1 MRSVGCVNFAEAFYR
16 PTYHVKDF
24 SMYFIGHF
32 LKYLVRKDEEND
44 RVCSVPLIPC
54 STMCMRFSLERTV
67 TRVRPCLPER
77 DTSTTA

>member
-1 MRSVGCVNFAEAFYR
+1 MKSVGCVNFAEAFYG

-24 SMYFIGHF
+24 SMQFIGHF

-44 RVCSVPLIPC
+44 RVCFILWIPC
-54 STMCMRFSLERTV
+54 SAMCMRFSLERTV

>member
-1 MRSVGCVNFAEAFYR
+1 MKSVGCVNFAEAFYG

-24 SMYFIGHF
+24 SMQFIGHF

>member
-1 MRSVGCVNFAEAFYR
+1 MKSVGCVNFAEAFYG

-24 SMYFIGHF
+24 SMQFIGHF

-54 STMCMRFSLERTV
+54 SAMCMRFSLERTA
-67 TRVRPCLPER
+67 TRARPCLPGR
-77 DTSTTA
+77 DTLTTA